1 MLRVSCCMR
10 SVEEWFPSH
19 NQLTVDVDEEGRKIF
34 EAFYGTSLKS
44 NGFKYDVQFM
54 NVTDVIGATD
64 DDDTRTL
71 AEFVVDQYN
80 KNKKENEPPLRFVRV
95 VKGIKHWVN
104 QLIQGSSLQ
113 GVSVSLAPY
122 DGHKLDDWMSVDD
135 DLTQFKHRVYKLVA
149 NSFASDLLLYVNPNL
164 FVFCLY
170 ASSSYS

>member
-1 MLRVSCCMR
+1 MR

-71 AEFVVDQYN
+71 AEFIVDQYN
-80 KNKKENEPPLRFVRV
+80 KNKKEV
-95 VKGIKHWVN
+95 
-104 QLIQGSSLQ
+104 
-113 GVSVSLAPY
+113 
-122 DGHKLDDWMSVDD
+122 
-135 DLTQFKHRVYKLVA
+135 
-149 NSFASDLLLYVNPNL
+149 
-164 FVFCLY
+164 
-170 ASSSYS
+170 